1 MSIGR
6 IAPGR
11 PAVKWPLVTRT
22 KDRRDGQKRRP
33 DVLRRM
39 PLSCNVV
46 FDVLR
51 SLAGGEAVEVS
62 LRELADVTHYS
73 TRQVRRALKRL
84 EAAHLIRWETFGPG
98 RGRRSILQVL
108 WRSPSF
114 PHLKG
119 ASLRVRDKDYSPSGN
134 RRSSPWETA
143 LADSSSAGSC
153 QTVSRL
159 RPRLSARAE
168 RWAIAEFRRRLA
180 HWTPERIADPDGI
193 DEDGLATLAI
203 GLDREHVLAVAER
216 EGLEVWEGDYDSLG
230 GPDRE
235 QAMLAA
241 AKELRVAVVNAFAT
255 ALHRAIKRGRIKA
268 GRELAQVVDEVA
280 EVLDQEARDW
290 LWPWLSE
297 RMVVDGERAVYA
309 WVGRLVRVA
318 VEGIEEARA
327 MEEAR
332 KQEAEERAKVR
343 TEWQELADSGFSFTE
358 QARRMAQGDG
368 QSEVGLNTLPPQEA
382 GTEKH
387 SNPPPSKQR
396 ERGAGVSGGRT
407 SAPSAWGMFEWRR
420 MFEWHSMPDGNGYW
434 VLGGKPTANRRETVK
449 FSPGLVIE
457 LRQLGKQ
464 LEIAEAQGD
473 REKAAELLK
482 RILELRRSLVRR

>member
-33 DVLRRM
+33 DVLGRM
-39 PLSCNVV
+39 PRSCNVV
-46 FDVLR
+46 WDVLR
-51 SLAGGEAVEVS
+51 VFSMGEAI
-62 LRELADVTHYS
+62 ELSIRDLAEMCRLSYTQTY
-73 TRQVRRALKRL
+73 RALRRL
-84 EAAHLIRWETFGPG
+84 QGANLIEWRKPGSG
-98 RGRRSILQVL
+98 RGHPSAFEVR
-108 WRSPSF
+108 WTPPSF
-114 PHLKG
+114 PQVNDPPPRHKVNNPPG
-119 ASLRVRDKDYSPSGN
+119 RSVRSSLR
-134 RRSSPWETA
+134 ETA
-143 LADSSSAGSC
+143 LADPSSAGSC
-153 QTVSRL
+153 RSVSRL
-159 RPRLSARAE
+159 RHRPSSRAE
-168 RWAIAEFRRRLA
+168 RWAIAEFRRRLVR
-180 HWTPERIADPDGI
+180 WTCEEIAQPDGVA
-193 DEDGLATLAI
+193 EDGQATFAA
-203 GLDREHVLAVAER
+203 GLDHEYVLQVAER
-216 EGLEVWEGDYDSLG
+216 RGLAVWEGELG
-230 GPDRE
+230 ALDGPDRE
-235 QAMLAA
+235 EAMSVAA
-241 AKELRVAVVNAFAT
+241 EELKRAVIDAFAT

-327 MEEAR
+327 IEEAR
-332 KQEAEERAKVR
+332 RREAEERAKVR

-473 REKAAELLK
+473 RERAAELLK

>member
-1 MSIGR
+1 VFIGR

-62 LRELADVTHYS
+62 LRELAEVTHYS

-119 ASLRVRDKDYSPSGN
+119 ASLRVRDKNYSPSEN
-134 RRSSPWETA
+134 SKRSSLRETA
-143 LADSSSAGSC
+143 LTDPSSVGSC
-153 QTVSRL
+153 QVVSRL
-159 RPRLSARAE
+159 RHRPSPRAE

-193 DEDGLATLAI
+193 DEDDLATLAV

-216 EGLEVWEGDYDSLG
+216 KGLEVWEGDYDNLG

-241 AKELRVAVVNAFAT
+241 AKELRVAVIDAFAV
-255 ALHRAIKRGRIKA
+255 ALHRAIKRGRIRT
-268 GRELAQVVDEVA
+268 GRELAEVVEEVA
-280 EVLDQEARDW
+280 EVLDQEAQDW

-297 RMVVDGERAVYA
+297 RMVDGERAVYA

-332 KQEAEERAKVR
+332 KQEAEERAKVQAQW
-343 TEWQELADSGFSFTE
+343 EALADSGFSFTE

-387 SNPPPSKQR
+387 SDPPPSKQR

-457 LRQLGKQ
+457 LRELGKQ
-464 LEIAEAQGD
+464 LETAEAQGD
-473 REKAAELLK
+473 RERAAELLK